1 LVFQLSEPRTRI
13 SRGSLRTRAITA
25 AAVTILTVVALLSA
39 DFRFNRLD
47 HWWHSLAAA
56 VATQVNGRSGAVTPQ
71 PAHGAI
77 LVTPPAPTGNDSSV
91 STIRKRLVLVEARPG
106 RNANEGTARLGVD
119 PSSPQTYVAGAL
131 LVNGARLAEIYPDH
145 VVLEKDG
152 QVVRLNVGDSAA
164 GSKPP
169 STDALLMV
177 GGPQAGSVVAT
188 VPSSDALTEYMRPS
202 PVFEGTTL
210 AGLEIY
216 AGSDAR
222 TFARLG
228 LLDGDVIRSVDG
240 VPVSDAAATIAQL
253 ESLTQG
259 RAVTVDVL
267 RQGHLETISLD
278 GAVIAAARAPA
289 SISSR
294 ESKYPR

>member
-1 LVFQLSEPRTRI
+1 
-13 SRGSLRTRAITA
+13 
-25 AAVTILTVVALLSA
+25 
-39 DFRFNRLD
+39 
-47 HWWHSLAAA
+47 
-56 VATQVNGRSGAVTPQ
+56 
-71 PAHGAI
+71 
-77 LVTPPAPTGNDSSV
+77 
-91 STIRKRLVLVEARPG
+91 
-106 RNANEGTARLGVD
+106 
-119 PSSPQTYVAGAL
+119 
-131 LVNGARLAEIYPDH
+131 
-145 VVLEKDG
+145 
-152 QVVRLNVGDSAA
+152 
-164 GSKPP
+164 
-169 STDALLMV
+169 
-177 GGPQAGSVVAT
+177 
-188 VPSSDALTEYMRPS
+188 
-202 PVFEGTTL
+202 VFEGTTL